1 MSANKFIVQYKGR
14 NGWEP
19 LGVMTMA
26 DAFAWAFAHGHAL
39 LDFEPEEYR
48 NVKNR

>member
-1 MSANKFIVQYKGR
+1 MNNGKFIVQFKGQ

-26 DAFAWAFAHGHAL
+26 EAFAWAFAHGHAL
-39 LDFEPEEYR
+39 LDFEPEDSR
-48 NVKNR
+48 NAKRH